1 MTSSVRI
8 ALIGNP
14 NSGKSTLFNALTGLN
29 QKVANFPGVTVDK
42 HEGKFS
48 ILNNG
53 RNMDC
58 TLVDLPGIYSLY
70 PKSIDEKIAVNYLLD
85 STRKTTIDKVIVV
98 IDASN
103 IKRNLFLASQI
114 IQLGLPTM
122 LAVNMVDVAAKEG
135 FRIDIKKLS
144 NYFGVTCVAL
154 NARSGEGIEE
164 LKKVIG
170 EASPMGNIENWY
182 QPASLP
188 DAVQLLAK
196 SHFPHLSNYGL
207 VQLVCSLSEQEAQ
220 TSDNK
225 ENSIIKHL
233 LLSIDFDSMD
243 YKQAET
249 LARYQALA
257 PLVDQIKILTDT
269 QSNKNFT
276 SKIDR
281 ILTHKIGGYVI
292 FLGIMFL
299 MFQALFSWSAWPME
313 KIDAL
318 FGLLNEELKLL
329 LPDGMVCDLITDGIL
344 AGLNGVLVFIPQIC
358 LLFFFIALLE
368 DTGYMARV
376 SFITDRLLKKFGL
389 NGRSIIPL
397 ISGAACAVPA
407 VMGARTIKN
416 QKERLL
422 TILVTPLMSC
432 SARLPVYALMISLV
446 IPYKIFH
453 GFNLQGLVLMAL
465 YLTGFA
471 AALLVAFVL
480 KYVIKS
486 RERSYF
492 VMELPIY
499 HLPRLKN
506 IGLQLLEKIKLF
518 VTEAGKVI
526 IAISIILWALAS
538 FGPGDNFKTI
548 ESKYT
553 QLLTEGKLDS
563 LACTQQ
569 IASEQLEAS
578 YAGHLGKL
586 IEPIIS
592 PIGFDWKIGIALIT
606 SFAAREVFVGTMST
620 IYAADAENANTLK
633 ERLSEEFISGTNTK
647 RYSLATGLSLMIFYA
662 FAMQCMS
669 TFAVVMRETN
679 GFKWPL
685 IQFFIMSGMAYGGSY
700 LIYQLFS

>member
-164 LKKVIG
+164 LKNVIG

-182 QPASLP
+182 QPAPLP

-196 SHFPHLSNYGL
+196 SHFPHLSNYGF

-225 ENSIIKHL
+225 ENSIIKNL

-329 LPDGMVCDLITDGIL
+329 LPDGIVCDLITDGIL

-376 SFITDRLLKKFGL
+376 SFITDRLLKIFGL

-446 IPYKIFH
+446 IPYKIFY

-465 YLTGFA
+465 YLIGFV

-486 RERSYF
+486 KERSYF
-492 VMELPIY
+492 VMELPTY

-506 IGLQLLEKIKLF
+506 IGLQLIEKIKLF

-526 IAISIILWALAS
+526 IAISIVLWALAS

-563 LACTQQ
+563 LACAQQ

-647 RYSLATGLSLMIFYA
+647 RYTLATGLSLMIFYA

-685 IQFFIMSGMAYGGSY
+685 IQFIIMLGMAYGGSY